1 MICYIMC
8 ILLWIAYLWLDCMVV
23 AYAFE
28 PRRDSVRQA
37 GIILGLMAAQ
47 LPAAV
52 LKFLFNDNVLVRYG
66 AMIAVGI
73 VTVAYAAVFLKGTI
87 GQKVLF
93 MLCEYLTALLAE
105 MLSIGILNK
114 YMEQKPQLSY
124 YTPTMVLLLS
134 VVLTVTAIFFLIF
147 LVVWKKIVEKESFD
161 VSIIIVFSVFPVSQL
176 LMITAINEQVFR
188 NMTLYTGWILAAAIL
203 GSVADG
209 VLLYTLLRQ
218 QQLQELKLRLSEVQS
233 TWEIA
238 ENHYHEIENRREEF
252 AKIRH
257 DMRNQ
262 QMVLQELLH
271 QGEYEKAEKMLETL
285 TDTVAATT
293 EYLYCGDPVFNAIM
307 GETEKAC
314 REKRIAF
321 QYDLEIPQK
330 LKLDPVAI
338 CSILSNLT
346 RNAVAAAEMTEREEA
361 FLSVKAAVKGD
372 YLHICV
378 ENSRAKKLPGRP
390 GRKGY
395 GLEILHDLVERNH
408 GQIDVQPGEG
418 SFRVDVTVENCSFP
432 AFLPFSIRL
441 DRRSSRDFCVS
452 SGFSFLP
459 RAPWVGSSSSSSG
472 TSAISSGSS
481 VARMASASAVR
492 ASPSLTGAD
501 SGSFASGSFSSGIFF
516 SFCSLIVYPPKL
528 FVFLYFSARARRSSS
543 ASSVRPVITAM

>member
-218 QQLQELKLRLSEVQS
+218 QQLQGLKLRLSEVQS

-271 QGEYEKAEKMLETL
+271 QEGTLVRNNLFLCTWSFINHLAVMVNNLGHQYRVVMLTVVRDGAVCASHLQQVDIAGTQGE
-285 TDTVAATT
+285 
-293 EYLYCGDPVFNAIM
+293 
-307 GETEKAC
+307 
-314 REKRIAF
+314 
-321 QYDLEIPQK
+321 
-330 LKLDPVAI
+330 
-338 CSILSNLT
+338 
-346 RNAVAAAEMTEREEA
+346 
-361 FLSVKAAVKGD
+361 
-372 YLHICV
+372 
-378 ENSRAKKLPGRP
+378 
-390 GRKGY
+390 
-395 GLEILHDLVERNH
+395 
-408 GQIDVQPGEG
+408 
-418 SFRVDVTVENCSFP
+418 
-432 AFLPFSIRL
+432 
-441 DRRSSRDFCVS
+441 
-452 SGFSFLP
+452 
-459 RAPWVGSSSSSSG
+459 
-472 TSAISSGSS
+472 
-481 VARMASASAVR
+481 
-492 ASPSLTGAD
+492 
-501 SGSFASGSFSSGIFF
+501 
-516 SFCSLIVYPPKL
+516 
-528 FVFLYFSARARRSSS
+528 
-543 ASSVRPVITAM
+543 

>member
-147 LVVWKKIVEKESFD
+147 LVVWKKIVEKES
-161 VSIIIVFSVFPVSQL
+161 
-176 LMITAINEQVFR
+176 
-188 NMTLYTGWILAAAIL
+188 GWILAAAIL

-233 TWEIA
+233 TWEMA
-238 ENHYHEIENRREEF
+238 RNHYHEIENRREEF

-418 SFRVDVTVENCSFP
+418 SFRVDVTVENF
-432 AFLPFSIRL
+432 
-441 DRRSSRDFCVS
+441 
-452 SGFSFLP
+452 
-459 RAPWVGSSSSSSG
+459 
-472 TSAISSGSS
+472 
-481 VARMASASAVR
+481 
-492 ASPSLTGAD
+492 
-501 SGSFASGSFSSGIFF
+501 
-516 SFCSLIVYPPKL
+516 
-528 FVFLYFSARARRSSS
+528 
-543 ASSVRPVITAM
+543 

>member
-47 LPAAV
+47 LPAAA

-93 MLCEYLTALLAE
+93 MLCEYLTAMLAE

-271 QGEYEKAEKMLETL
+271 QVEYEKAEKMLE
-285 TDTVAATT
+285 
-293 EYLYCGDPVFNAIM
+293 
-307 GETEKAC
+307 
-314 REKRIAF
+314 
-321 QYDLEIPQK
+321 
-330 LKLDPVAI
+330 
-338 CSILSNLT
+338 
-346 RNAVAAAEMTEREEA
+346 
-361 FLSVKAAVKGD
+361 
-372 YLHICV
+372 H
-378 ENSRAKKLPGRP
+378 
-390 GRKGY
+390 
-395 GLEILHDLVERNH
+395 
-408 GQIDVQPGEG
+408 
-418 SFRVDVTVENCSFP
+418 
-432 AFLPFSIRL
+432 
-441 DRRSSRDFCVS
+441 
-452 SGFSFLP
+452 
-459 RAPWVGSSSSSSG
+459 
-472 TSAISSGSS
+472 
-481 VARMASASAVR
+481 
-492 ASPSLTGAD
+492 
-501 SGSFASGSFSSGIFF
+501 
-516 SFCSLIVYPPKL
+516 
-528 FVFLYFSARARRSSS
+528 
-543 ASSVRPVITAM
+543 

>member
-1 MICYIMC
+1 MICYMMC

-23 AYAFE
+23 GYAFE
-28 PRRDSVRQA
+28 PRKDNVGQE

-47 LPAAV
+47 LPAAAV
-52 LKFLFNDNVLVRYG
+52 KFLYNDYVMVRYG
-66 AMIAVGI
+66 AILAIGI
-73 VTVAYAAVFLKGTI
+73 ITVVYAAIFLKGTF

-93 MLCEYLTALLAE
+93 MVCEYLIAMLAE
-105 MLSIGILNK
+105 MFSIGILNK
-114 YMEQKPQLSY
+114 YMEQKPLLSY

-134 VVLTVTAIFFLIF
+134 VVLSVTAIFFLVF

-161 VSIIIVFSVFPVSQL
+161 VRIIIVFSIFPVSQL
-176 LMITAINEQVFR
+176 LMITAINEQTFR

-233 TWEIA
+233 TWETA
-238 ENHYHEIENRREEF
+238 RNHYHEIETRREEF

-293 EYLYCGDPVFNAIM
+293 EYIYCGDPVFNAIM
-307 GETEKAC
+307 GETERAC
-314 REKRIAF
+314 REHKIDF

-330 LKLDPVAI
+330 LKLDPVVV

-346 RNAVAAAEMTEREEA
+346 RNAVAAAEMTERQEA
-361 FLSVKAAVKGD
+361 FLTVKAAVKGD

-378 ENSRAKKLPGRP
+378 ENSRTKKAPKKTE
-390 GRKGY
+390 RKGY
-395 GLEILHDLVERNH
+395 GLEILRDLVERNH
-408 GQIDVQPGEG
+408 GQIDIQPGEG
-418 SFRVDVTVENCSFP
+418 SFRVDITVENF
-432 AFLPFSIRL
+432 
-441 DRRSSRDFCVS
+441 
-452 SGFSFLP
+452 
-459 RAPWVGSSSSSSG
+459 
-472 TSAISSGSS
+472 
-481 VARMASASAVR
+481 
-492 ASPSLTGAD
+492 
-501 SGSFASGSFSSGIFF
+501 
-516 SFCSLIVYPPKL
+516 
-528 FVFLYFSARARRSSS
+528 
-543 ASSVRPVITAM
+543 

>member
-1 MICYIMC
+1 
-8 ILLWIAYLWLDCMVV
+8 
-23 AYAFE
+23 
-28 PRRDSVRQA
+28 
-37 GIILGLMAAQ
+37 
-47 LPAAV
+47 
-52 LKFLFNDNVLVRYG
+52 
-66 AMIAVGI
+66 
-73 VTVAYAAVFLKGTI
+73 
-87 GQKVLF
+87 
-93 MLCEYLTALLAE
+93 
-105 MLSIGILNK
+105 
-114 YMEQKPQLSY
+114 
-124 YTPTMVLLLS
+124 
-134 VVLTVTAIFFLIF
+134 
-147 LVVWKKIVEKESFD
+147 
-161 VSIIIVFSVFPVSQL
+161 
-176 LMITAINEQVFR
+176 
-188 NMTLYTGWILAAAIL
+188 MTLYTGWILAAAIL

-252 AKIRH
+252 AKIRN
-257 DMRNQ
+257 DR
-262 QMVLQELLH
+262 
-271 QGEYEKAEKMLETL
+271 AEKMLETL

-418 SFRVDVTVENCSFP
+418 SFRVDVTVENF
-432 AFLPFSIRL
+432 
-441 DRRSSRDFCVS
+441 
-452 SGFSFLP
+452 
-459 RAPWVGSSSSSSG
+459 
-472 TSAISSGSS
+472 
-481 VARMASASAVR
+481 
-492 ASPSLTGAD
+492 
-501 SGSFASGSFSSGIFF
+501 
-516 SFCSLIVYPPKL
+516 
-528 FVFLYFSARARRSSS
+528 
-543 ASSVRPVITAM
+543 

>member
-1 MICYIMC
+1 
-8 ILLWIAYLWLDCMVV
+8 
-23 AYAFE
+23 
-28 PRRDSVRQA
+28 
-37 GIILGLMAAQ
+37 
-47 LPAAV
+47 
-52 LKFLFNDNVLVRYG
+52 
-66 AMIAVGI
+66 MIAVGI
-73 VTVAYAAVFLKGTI
+73 FTVAYTAIFLKGTL
-87 GQKVLF
+87 GKKVLF
-93 MLCEYLTALLAE
+93 ILCEYLIAMLAE

-418 SFRVDVTVENCSFP
+418 SFRVDVTVENF
-432 AFLPFSIRL
+432 
-441 DRRSSRDFCVS
+441 
-452 SGFSFLP
+452 
-459 RAPWVGSSSSSSG
+459 
-472 TSAISSGSS
+472 
-481 VARMASASAVR
+481 
-492 ASPSLTGAD
+492 
-501 SGSFASGSFSSGIFF
+501 
-516 SFCSLIVYPPKL
+516 
-528 FVFLYFSARARRSSS
+528 
-543 ASSVRPVITAM
+543 

>member
-47 LPAAV
+47 LPAAA

-233 TWEIA
+233 TWEMA
-238 ENHYHEIENRREEF
+238 RNHYHEIENRREEL

-307 GETEKAC
+307 GETEEGLPGEKDCLSIRSGDSPKAEAGSGGNLQYTVKPDQKC
-314 REKRIAF
+314 CGSSGNDGERRSVFVRKGGSKRGLSAYLRGEQQSKKASRKAGEKR
-321 QYDLEIPQK
+321 LW
-330 LKLDPVAI
+330 
-338 CSILSNLT
+338 T
-346 RNAVAAAEMTEREEA
+346 
-361 FLSVKAAVKGD
+361 GD
-372 YLHICV
+372 
-378 ENSRAKKLPGRP
+378 
-390 GRKGY
+390 
-395 GLEILHDLVERNH
+395 
-408 GQIDVQPGEG
+408 
-418 SFRVDVTVENCSFP
+418 
-432 AFLPFSIRL
+432 
-441 DRRSSRDFCVS
+441 
-452 SGFSFLP
+452 
-459 RAPWVGSSSSSSG
+459 
-472 TSAISSGSS
+472 SA
-481 VARMASASAVR
+481 
-492 ASPSLTGAD
+492 
-501 SGSFASGSFSSGIFF
+501 
-516 SFCSLIVYPPKL
+516 
-528 FVFLYFSARARRSSS
+528 
-543 ASSVRPVITAM
+543 

>member
-47 LPAAV
+47 LPAAA

-66 AMIAVGI
+66 TMIAVGI

-93 MLCEYLTALLAE
+93 MLCEYLTAMLAE

-134 VVLTVTAIFFLIF
+134 VVLSVTAIFFLVF

-188 NMTLYTGWILAAAIL
+188 NMTLYTGWILAAA
-203 GSVADG
+203 
-209 VLLYTLLRQ
+209 
-218 QQLQELKLRLSEVQS
+218 
-233 TWEIA
+233 
-238 ENHYHEIENRREEF
+238 
-252 AKIRH
+252 
-257 DMRNQ
+257 
-262 QMVLQELLH
+262 
-271 QGEYEKAEKMLETL
+271 
-285 TDTVAATT
+285 
-293 EYLYCGDPVFNAIM
+293 
-307 GETEKAC
+307 
-314 REKRIAF
+314 
-321 QYDLEIPQK
+321 
-330 LKLDPVAI
+330 
-338 CSILSNLT
+338 
-346 RNAVAAAEMTEREEA
+346 EMTEREEA

-378 ENSRAKKLPGRP
+378 ENSRAKKLLGRP

-418 SFRVDVTVENCSFP
+418 SFRVDITVENF
-432 AFLPFSIRL
+432 
-441 DRRSSRDFCVS
+441 
-452 SGFSFLP
+452 
-459 RAPWVGSSSSSSG
+459 
-472 TSAISSGSS
+472 
-481 VARMASASAVR
+481 
-492 ASPSLTGAD
+492 
-501 SGSFASGSFSSGIFF
+501 
-516 SFCSLIVYPPKL
+516 
-528 FVFLYFSARARRSSS
+528 
-543 ASSVRPVITAM
+543 

>member
-134 VVLTVTAIFFLIF
+134 VVLSVTAIFFLIF

-418 SFRVDVTVENCSFP
+418 SFRVDVTVENF
-432 AFLPFSIRL
+432 
-441 DRRSSRDFCVS
+441 
-452 SGFSFLP
+452 
-459 RAPWVGSSSSSSG
+459 
-472 TSAISSGSS
+472 
-481 VARMASASAVR
+481 
-492 ASPSLTGAD
+492 
-501 SGSFASGSFSSGIFF
+501 
-516 SFCSLIVYPPKL
+516 
-528 FVFLYFSARARRSSS
+528 
-543 ASSVRPVITAM
+543 

>member
-37 GIILGLMAAQ
+37 GIILGLMAVQ
-47 LPAAV
+47 LPAAA

-93 MLCEYLTALLAE
+93 MLCEYLTAMLAE

-124 YTPTMVLLLS
+124 YTPT
-134 VVLTVTAIFFLIF
+134 IFFLIF

-418 SFRVDVTVENCSFP
+418 SFRVDVTVENF
-432 AFLPFSIRL
+432 
-441 DRRSSRDFCVS
+441 
-452 SGFSFLP
+452 
-459 RAPWVGSSSSSSG
+459 
-472 TSAISSGSS
+472 
-481 VARMASASAVR
+481 
-492 ASPSLTGAD
+492 
-501 SGSFASGSFSSGIFF
+501 
-516 SFCSLIVYPPKL
+516 
-528 FVFLYFSARARRSSS
+528 
-543 ASSVRPVITAM
+543 

>member
-1 MICYIMC
+1 M
-8 ILLWIAYLWLDCMVV
+8 
-23 AYAFE
+23 
-28 PRRDSVRQA
+28 
-37 GIILGLMAAQ
+37 
-47 LPAAV
+47 
-52 LKFLFNDNVLVRYG
+52 
-66 AMIAVGI
+66 
-73 VTVAYAAVFLKGTI
+73 
-87 GQKVLF
+87 
-93 MLCEYLTALLAE
+93 LAE

-134 VVLTVTAIFFLIF
+134 VVLSVTAIFFLIF

-176 LMITAINEQVFR
+176 LMITAINEQAFR
-188 NMTLYTGWILAAAIL
+188 NLTLYTGWILAAAIL

-218 QQLQELKLRLSEVQS
+218 QLLQELKLRLSEVQS
-233 TWEIA
+233 TWEMA
-238 ENHYHEIENRREEF
+238 RNHYHEIETRREEF

-293 EYLYCGDPVFNAIM
+293 EYIYCGDPVFNAIM
-307 GETEKAC
+307 GETEKTC

-321 QYDLEIPQK
+321 KYDLEIPQK
-330 LKLDPVAI
+330 LKLDP
-338 CSILSNLT
+338 
-346 RNAVAAAEMTEREEA
+346 VAAAEMTEREEA

-378 ENSRAKKLPGRP
+378 ENSRAKTVPKKTE
-390 GRKGY
+390 RKGY

-418 SFRVDVTVENCSFP
+418 SFRVDVTVENF
-432 AFLPFSIRL
+432 
-441 DRRSSRDFCVS
+441 
-452 SGFSFLP
+452 
-459 RAPWVGSSSSSSG
+459 
-472 TSAISSGSS
+472 
-481 VARMASASAVR
+481 
-492 ASPSLTGAD
+492 
-501 SGSFASGSFSSGIFF
+501 
-516 SFCSLIVYPPKL
+516 
-528 FVFLYFSARARRSSS
+528 
-543 ASSVRPVITAM
+543 

>member
-1 MICYIMC
+1 MICYMMC

-23 AYAFE
+23 GYAFE
-28 PRRDSVRQA
+28 PRKENVGQA

-47 LPAAV
+47 LPAAAA
-52 LKFLFNDNVLVRYG
+52 KFLFNDYVMVRYG
-66 AMIAVGI
+66 AILAIGI
-73 VTVAYAAVFLKGTI
+73 ITVVYAAIFLKGTF

-93 MLCEYLTALLAE
+93 MVCEYLIAMLAE
-105 MLSIGILNK
+105 MFSIGILNK

-134 VVLTVTAIFFLIF
+134 VVLSVTAIFFLVF

-161 VSIIIVFSVFPVSQL
+161 VRIIIVFSVFPVSQL
-176 LMITAINEQVFR
+176 LMITAINEQVFQ
-188 NMTLYTGWILAAAIL
+188 NLTLHTGCILTAAIL

-218 QQLQELKLRLSEVQS
+218 QQLHELKLRLSEVQS
-233 TWEIA
+233 TWEMA
-238 ENHYHEIENRREEF
+238 RNHYHEIENRREEF

-293 EYLYCGDPVFNAIM
+293 EYIYCGDPVFNAIM
-307 GETEKAC
+307 GETERAC
-314 REKRIAF
+314 REHKIDF

-330 LKLDPVAI
+330 LKLDPVAA

-346 RNAVAAAEMTEREEA
+346 RNAVAAAEMTERPKA
-361 FLSVKAAVKGD
+361 FLTVKAAVKGD

-378 ENSRAKKLPGRP
+378 ENSRAKTVPKKTE
-390 GRKGY
+390 RKGY

-418 SFRVDVTVENCSFP
+418 SFRVDVTVENF
-432 AFLPFSIRL
+432 
-441 DRRSSRDFCVS
+441 
-452 SGFSFLP
+452 
-459 RAPWVGSSSSSSG
+459 
-472 TSAISSGSS
+472 
-481 VARMASASAVR
+481 
-492 ASPSLTGAD
+492 
-501 SGSFASGSFSSGIFF
+501 
-516 SFCSLIVYPPKL
+516 
-528 FVFLYFSARARRSSS
+528 
-543 ASSVRPVITAM
+543 